1 MKRSNRKRPNRKR
14 PRPEEVVGAGRDRGE
29 LQMIRV
35 IAGVGVVAF
44 DGILMGQSASQ
55 PVESEAQSFVTA
67 DGEGRTSGYMRGRT
81 RA

>member
-1 MKRSNRKRPNRKR
+1 MKRSNRKR

-35 IAGVGVVAF
+35 VAGVGVVAF
-44 DGILMGQSASQ
+44 AGILIGQSASQ
-55 PVESEAQSFVTA
+55 PVKSEPQSFVTA